1 MQSSSS
7 SSTYAQIQGT
17 NYHHKTKK
25 VHGSTSDIISNLPS
39 NVIENILMCLPIR
52 DAVRTCVLSSKW
64 RYNWV
69 KLPQL
74 VFDDMFWKIL
84 GENQLSTKKK
94 LLVNMYQVFLL
105 HNGPILKFTL
115 SISGLESCSEIDQF
129 ILVVS
134 RNGVQEFTLR
144 IWNGEHHKLPLSF
157 FSCLLLTHLNLR
169 TCVFEPPPTFEGFS
183 RLTSLVFYEVLI
195 SADTLASL
203 ISSCPLLDQLSLE
216 SFAIF
221 DHLEIVARN
230 LTFLHIR
237 ANFKTVRFINTP
249 LLAIVSIDLKVPIDG
264 QVFKEGGTSNMIKLF
279 DSLPV
284 ENLDIGFH
292 YVKSLAAGGIPEGL
306 PTTLD
311 HLKILKL
318 SEICFGEPDE
328 VACVLLL
335 IRSSPNLQK
344 VRIEAS
350 TIVSPISVTDG
361 VLEFWNV
368 QGDSDVSWN
377 QLREVEMRFIS
388 GMKTE
393 LEFIKLILAKSPM
406 LESMI
411 IEPHSKEVAKKGLRI
426 LKGVIRFRRASPN
439 AEIIYE
445 DPNED

>member
-249 LLAIVSIDLKVPIDG
+249 LLAIVSISFKVHKDE
-264 QVFKEGGTSNMIKLF
+264 QVFMEGETSNMIKFF

-284 ENLDIGFH
+284 ENLHMDYH
-292 YVKSLAAGGIPEGL
+292 YVKSLAAGGIPERL

-318 SEICFGEPDE
+318 SNICFGVLNE
-328 VACVLLL
+328 VACALLL
-335 IRSSPNLQK
+335 IRSSPNLHK
-344 VRIEAS
+344 VTIKAFGS
-350 TIVSPISVTDG
+350 TIDVTNP
-361 VLEFWNV
+361 VLEFLNV
-368 QGDSDVSWN
+368 QGYSDVSLN
-377 QLREVEMRFIS
+377 QLREVEMLSIS

-393 LEFIKLILAKSPM
+393 LEFIKLLLAKSPM
-406 LESMI
+406 LQNML
-411 IEPHSKEVAKKGLRI
+411 IEPDSGKVVDKGLMILKEVI
-426 LKGVIRFRRASPN
+426 QFRRASPN
-439 AEIIYE
+439 AEIMYK
-445 DPNED
+445 DPNGD